1 MSLFTKFKMKTK
13 NIIFDLGVV
22 ILDVDYNLAA
32 DAFKKLGIPHFD
44 ELYSKKKQ
52 GSFFD
57 DFETGHLSN
66 EEFRAE
72 IRKHIPHAVTDDQ
85 IHEAWNA
92 MLLSVPESTFELLE
106 NIGKQK
112 RIFLLSNTNRIH
124 ITAFSK
130 IIEKQYGFQKFEAL
144 FEKTYYS
151 CNVGMRKPNADIFD
165 LVVRENNLNISET
178 LFIDDSPQHV
188 EGARSYGLTALH
200 LQNNSKVED
209 LVPLK

>member
-1 MSLFTKFKMKTK
+1 MNCILRK
-13 NIIFDLGVV
+13 NRD
-22 ILDVDYNLAA
+22 
-32 DAFKKLGIPHFD
+32 
-44 ELYSKKKQ
+44 
-52 GSFFD
+52 
-57 DFETGHLSN
+57 
-66 EEFRAE
+66 
-72 IRKHIPHAVTDDQ
+72 DDQ
-85 IHEAWNA
+85 IDDAWNA

-151 CNVGMRKPNADIFD
+151 CNIGMRKPHAEIFEY
-165 LVVRENNLNISET
+165 VVKQNNLTISET

-188 EGARSYGLTALH
+188 EGARKYGLTALH
-200 LQNNSKVED
+200 LQNDTRVED
-209 LVPLK
+209 LIPLKWKCGGGSGGGSGCNVLIIIKSDFASKWKCGSGGGGNVELT

>member
-1 MSLFTKFKMKTK
+1 MKTK

-32 DAFKKLGIPHFD
+32 GAFKKLGILHFD
-44 ELYSKKKQ
+44 DLYSKKKQ

-66 EEFRAE
+66 EEFREE
-72 IRKHIPHAVTDDQ
+72 IRKHIDHSVSDNQ
-85 IHEAWNA
+85 IDEAWNA
-92 MLLSVPESTFELLE
+92 MLLSVPESTFKLLE
-106 NIGKQK
+106 DISKQK

-124 ITAFSK
+124 IDAFSK

-151 CNVGMRKPNADIFD
+151 CNIGMRKPNAEIFD
-165 LVVRENNLNISET
+165 YVVKQNNLSINET
-178 LFIDDSPQHV
+178 LFIDDSPQHI
-188 EGARSYGLTALH
+188 EGARKYGLTALH

-209 LVPLK
+209 LISFK

>member
-1 MSLFTKFKMKTK
+1 VKTK

-32 DAFKKLGIPHFD
+32 GAFKKLGILHFD
-44 ELYSKKKQ
+44 DLYSKKKQ

-66 EEFRAE
+66 EEFREE
-72 IRKHIPHAVTDDQ
+72 IRNHIDHSVSDNQ
-85 IHEAWNA
+85 IDEAWNA
-92 MLLSVPESTFELLE
+92 MLLSVPESTFKLLE
-106 NIGKQK
+106 DISKQK

-124 ITAFSK
+124 IDAFSK

-151 CNVGMRKPNADIFD
+151 CNIGMRKPNAEIFD
-165 LVVRENNLNISET
+165 YVVKQNNLSINET
-178 LFIDDSPQHV
+178 LFIDDSPQHI
-188 EGARSYGLTALH
+188 EGARKYGLTALH

-209 LVPLK
+209 LISFK

>member
-1 MSLFTKFKMKTK
+1 VKTK

-32 DAFKKLGIPHFD
+32 GAFKKLGILHFD
-44 ELYSKKKQ
+44 DLYSKKKQ

-66 EEFRAE
+66 EEFREE
-72 IRKHIPHAVTDDQ
+72 IRKHIDHSVSDNQ
-85 IHEAWNA
+85 IDEAWNA
-92 MLLSVPESTFELLE
+92 MLLSVPESTFKLLE
-106 NIGKQK
+106 DISKQK

-124 ITAFSK
+124 IDAFSK

-151 CNVGMRKPNADIFD
+151 CNIGMRKPNAEIFD
-165 LVVRENNLNISET
+165 YVVKQNNLSINET
-178 LFIDDSPQHV
+178 LFIDDSPQHI
-188 EGARSYGLTALH
+188 EGARKYGLTALL

-209 LVPLK
+209 LISFK